1 MPSIK
6 EYREF
11 FIRAI
16 QVPAGTKADKQTN
29 YVTQYQVTDVN
40 GNHIMAFNRFLKDH
54 FPSQDVFEKL
64 FESLT
69 FKLNPEDT
77 ASVTTQGL
85 VKVVT
90 GEQVIGRDD
99 SVTTS
104 GETFTTVVVPSALP
118 VVAAG
123 TNTTLTTE
131 IIKASDGSVV
141 GSVPVGTADIYY
153 LRYKVNAVSGKY
165 PNTYPAGSFSGSVLT
180 VTEATHNQG
189 LYPSVQVYNHTTG
202 VQLVAGSTM
211 TGVTVEANGDVKIDT
226 GTALEVRVIIT

>member
-1 MPSIK
+1 MSTIK

-11 FIRAI
+11 FLRAV
-16 QVPAGTKADKQTN
+16 QVPTGTKADKETN
-29 YVTQYQVTDVN
+29 YITEYQVTDVN
-40 GNHIMAFNRFLKDH
+40 GDKIMAFNRFLKDH

-64 FESLT
+64 FNSLT
-69 FKLNPEDT
+69 FKINPEDT

-85 VKVVT
+85 VKIVT
-90 GEQVIGRDD
+90 GEQVIGRND

-104 GETFTTVVVPSALP
+104 GETFTTVIVPSALP

-123 TNTTLTTE
+123 TNTTVTTE
-131 IIKASDGSVV
+131 IIAPDGSVV

-153 LRYKVNAVSGKY
+153 LRYKVNAISGKY
-165 PNTYPAGSFSGSVLT
+165 PYTYPASSFSGSVLT
-180 VTEATHNQG
+180 VTAATHGQG
-189 LYPSVQVYNHTTG
+189 LYPAVQVYNNTTG

-211 TGVTVEANGDVKIDT
+211 TSVTVESNGDVKIDT